1 MKKPS
6 LRLALSATVLCALA
20 AGGCDLGGTRQSLPQ
35 RPGSLT
41 ERALGSAERDVLTG
55 RGFVLSTIEPVSFHQ
70 GYVDLYR
77 AHEPVYFT
85 ADAVLHALHSSF
97 DAILADVETE
107 VLVKEL
113 HAVLGGLREGL
124 AKSTGAPATVR
135 ADLDVYLAVAK
146 TLLDGKPA
154 PAVAGGDAAQ
164 IKGLASAV
172 EAAGAPIE
180 LSLFGVKRPVDVSM
194 MKPRGHYT
202 RSPQLTQYFRAMMW
216 LGTVDIRIGG
226 KEHGQ
231 WHVARDALRGA
242 ALVTELATPQITAA
256 WRTIDQTTEA
266 FVGPADSMSLPGL
279 SRALATL
286 GHPGTSLDSRTD
298 ADILGVLEPEARQRI
313 RGGLIHEGDTAIAFL
328 LFGQRFV
335 ADSLVFTKTTY
346 DALPEKRLMPSPLDI
361 GAAVLRNPV
370 AETLLAPELDR
381 YKYRDQLHAAAREN
395 DALGPAVWEGNVYH
409 GWLRALSKL
418 SPDPVKDKVLPAVF
432 QTEAWQKRMLSTQL
446 ASWAELRHDTV
457 LYAKQSYTVMLGCDY
472 PDGYVDPYPEMWA
485 ELARLATRTKAL
497 VDRLPFGEK
506 KGVQERI
513 GKHFDHLGT
522 VARRLGAMASLE
534 RANQPLGEDDV
545 EFLRGAVAMREEN
558 HVCTTVTVPEG
569 WHADLYYNRDE
580 ILKREPVV
588 ADVHTQPTD
597 LDGNMVGHVLHVGTG
612 HPREIT
618 VRIETDTGARV
629 YRGLVASY
637 FETVT
642 RDFQRLNDEE
652 WRDKLVK
659 TPPEDPAWLKDLVAP
674 GALPPPRAPR

>member
-6 LRLALSATVLCALA
+6 LRLALSATLLCALA

-35 RPGSLT
+35 RPGALT
-41 ERALGSAERDVLTG
+41 DRALGSAERDVLAG
-55 RGFVLSTIEPVSFHQ
+55 RGFVLSTIPPVSFHQ

-124 AKSTGAPATVR
+124 SKSTGAPATVR

-172 EAAGAPIE
+172 ESAGAPIE

-231 WHVARDALRGA
+231 WRVSRDALRGA
-242 ALVTELATPQITAA
+242 ALVTELATPQVTAS

-298 ADILGVLEPEARQRI
+298 ADILGALEPEARQRI
-313 RGGLIHEGDTAIAFL
+313 RGGLIHEGDTTIAFL

-381 YKYRDQLHAAAREN
+381 FKYRDQLHAAAREN

-506 KGVQERI
+506 KAVADRI

-558 HVCTTVTVPEG
+558 QVCTTVTVPEG
-569 WHADLYYNRDE
+569 WYADLYYKRDE
-580 ILKREPVV
+580 ILRREPVV

-618 VRIETDTGARV
+618 IRIETDTGARV

-642 RDFQRLNDEE
+642 RDFQRINDEE
-652 WRDKLVK
+652 WREKLVK
-659 TPPEDPAWLKDLVAP
+659 TPPDDPAWLKDLVVK
-674 GALPPPRAPR
+674 GAPPRPASR